1 MSGKVTFDSPLQ
13 HERDEA
19 ELEENQRT
27 FTQIYLYLAEDV
39 TAGTNILIDI
49 EYEVEHDIG
58 EDLEIGLAEGETE
71 DLEDSLHHFRREYPA
86 KEFSQTGM

>member
-1 MSGKVTFDSPLQ
+1 MS
-13 HERDEA
+13 
-19 ELEENQRT
+19 
-27 FTQIYLYLAEDV
+27 
-39 TAGTNILIDI
+39 AGTNILIDI

-86 KEFSQTGM
+86 EEFSQTGM